1 MVSRRGVLAGIG
13 ASAASVLAA
22 ACGGRAAL
30 PAPGP
35 TPADV
40 TRVAYGSGRDQ
51 LGELSLPAGQG
62 RVPVVVVVHG
72 GYWRAQYG
80 LELGRPLAADLAAR
94 GVAAWNIEYG
104 RVGAGG
110 TGGWPTTLTDVAA
123 AVDALAGPVAAAASG
138 RLDLDDVRGVGHSA
152 GGQLVVWAA
161 SRHRLP
167 EGAPGSAPLV
177 RLRRVVSQAGVLDLV
192 AADRDGLGSG
202 ATAALLGGSA
212 GQVPERYA
220 VASPLALLPTGV
232 PVTCVHGDADVTVP
246 LGQSRTYTA
255 AATAAGDPAT
265 LDVVP
270 GADHFTLIDPTSD
283 AWARARAALGVA

>member
-1 MVSRRGVLAGIG
+1 MLAGLG
-13 ASAASVLAA
+13 AGAASVVAA
-22 ACGGRAAL
+22 ACGGRSSL

-35 TPADV
+35 TPTDARRID
-40 TRVAYGSGRDQ
+40 YGDGRDRF
-51 LGELSLPAGQG
+51 GELTLPAGSG

-104 RVGAGG
+104 RVGPGG
-110 TGGWPTTLTDVAA
+110 TGGWPTTLSDVAA
-123 AVDALAGPVAAAASG
+123 AVDALAGPVAAAAPD
-138 RLDLDDVRGVGHSA
+138 RLDLADVRGVGHSA

-167 EGAPGSAPLV
+167 PGAPGADPVV
-177 RLRRVVSQAGVLDLV
+177 RLSRVVSQAGVLDLV
-192 AADRDGLGSG
+192 AADRLGLGSG
-202 ATAALLGGSA
+202 ATAALLGGTA
-212 GQVPERYA
+212 AQVPERYA
-220 VASPLALLPTGV
+220 VASPLALLPSGV
-232 PVTCVHGDADVTVP
+232 PVTCVHGDADDTVP
-246 LGQSRTYTA
+246 LSQSQAYVSA
-255 AATAAGDPAT
+255 AAAAGDDAT

-270 GADHFTLIDPTSD
+270 GADHFTLIDPASD